1 MAKIKIT
8 NDNNEELLVNGR
20 MTFKVSKAI
29 DEHGNETMVC
39 LGQLTTHKYFE
50 EIRRIETDRFI
61 LENVEVTDETF
72 GTNDFDILYDFQ
84 VHNFGWH
91 VKDNYLSDETIKKI
105 EQIEYKN
112 DEGDHYFDMDGGVRN
127 WI

>member
-1 MAKIKIT
+1 MAKIIIT
-8 NDNNEELLVNGR
+8 NDKNEEILVNGR

-29 DEHGNETMVC
+29 DEDGDETMVC

-50 EIRRIETDRFI
+50 EINKIETDRFI

-84 VHNFGWH
+84 VHNFGWSI
-91 VKDNYLSDETIKKI
+91 KENYLSEETIEKI
-105 EQIEYKN
+105 EKLEYEN
-112 DEGDHYFDMDGGVRN
+112 DEGDKYKKFDRGEIE